1 MTNCRNPRKTSEPPL
16 TRWDPRCRAGGTRS
30 RLRRLVILRT
40 AHGRF
45 CNHCILTRYLLFP
58 RALVL
63 ILTRALPRGTIKLRD
78 FAYGEQDMDIGEA
91 VYQLKLGKKV
101 MRNGWNG
108 KGMWLEYQ
116 KPDEN
121 SKMTLPYVFMTT
133 VQGDRVPWLAS
144 QTDLLAE
151 DWDVVPTRT

>member
-1 MTNCRNPRKTSEPPL
+1 
-16 TRWDPRCRAGGTRS
+16 
-30 RLRRLVILRT
+30 
-40 AHGRF
+40 
-45 CNHCILTRYLLFP
+45 
-58 RALVL
+58 
-63 ILTRALPRGTIKLRD
+63 LTRALPRGTIKLRD